1 MKKHLILL
9 AAASICLGL
18 LPTQAQPGPGGAPGG
33 PDLSGPMSKLFGD
46 NKAFSAALE
55 MQTKDDSGSP
65 ITMPGKISYDAGKS
79 RFEFNMADMKGG
91 KMPPNAAEQMKA
103 MGLDQMAAITLPDRK
118 TACLLYPGLQSYVEM
133 KLPETKTAAAAGD
146 YQMETTELGKETVDG
161 HPCVK
166 NKVVVTGKDGA
177 KHESTVWNAT
187 DLKNFPVKIQSTEQG
202 RDATMLFKNISLAK
216 PAASQFEPPADYTK
230 YDSMQALMQ
239 QVMMKRMGGGMGMPP
254 H

>member
-1 MKKHLILL
+1 MKKNLILL
-9 AAASICLGL
+9 AAAFICLGL
-18 LPTQAQPGPGGAPGG
+18 LPAQAQPGPGGAPGG

-55 MQTKDDSGSP
+55 MQTKDDSGNT
-65 ITMPGKISYDAGKS
+65 ITMPGKISFDAGKS

-91 KMPPNAAEQMKA
+91 KMPPSAAEQMKA
-103 MGLDQMAAITLPDRK
+103 MGLDQMAAITLPDK
-118 TACLLYPGLQSYVEM
+118 KIAYLLYPGLQSCVEM
-133 KLPETKTAAAAGD
+133 KLPEAKAAAASD
-146 YQMETTELGKETVDG
+146 YQMETAELGKETVDG

-216 PAASQFEPPADYTK
+216 PAASQFELPSDYTK
-230 YDSMQALMQ
+230 YDNMQAMMQ